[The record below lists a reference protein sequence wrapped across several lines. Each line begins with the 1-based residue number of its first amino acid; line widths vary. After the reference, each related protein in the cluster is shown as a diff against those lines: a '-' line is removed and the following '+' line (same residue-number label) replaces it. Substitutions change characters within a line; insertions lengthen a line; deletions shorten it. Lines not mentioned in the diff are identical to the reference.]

1 MPRVLPR
8 ARIGL
13 LSAAVLGATIRDA
26 LLAPAT
32 GAWFGLYAHTD
43 VYTQAGAQAAVT
55 TLEAARGRTADIDS
69 WYEPW
74 GDTFPTWRQPW
85 DFANG
90 RIPMISWGKEP
101 VDTILSGAD
110 DAYIAARADGIKAL
124 GKTVF
129 LRWFWEMDGNRN
141 LAYSQVARGPHR
153 RLAPHPRRL
162 HRPGRHQ
169 RRLGLVPQRLVVHG
183 RHRPAL
189 LPGRRRRR
197 LDLRRRLQL
206 LARQLLPGVR
216 HDLRRLLRL
225 GVTAAEAAHDRRV
238 RRPAG
243 GARAARGLDRRRPCR
258 PGGEVPPHPGRRL
271 LQPQQQARLDH
282 DRRARRPRHRPP
294 R

>member
-55 TLEAARGRTADIDS
+55 TLEAALGRTADIDS

-124 GKTVF
+124 GIIKSTPDWADIPV
-129 LRWFWEMDGNRN
+129 MI
-141 LAYSQVARGPHR
+141 
-153 RLAPHPRRL
+153 
-162 HRPGRHQ
+162 
-169 RRLGLVPQRLVVHG
+169 LGI
-183 RHRPAL
+183 
-189 LPGRRRRR
+189 
-197 LDLRRRLQL
+197 DS
-206 LARQLLPGVR
+206 
-216 HDLRRLLRL
+216 
-225 GVTAAEAAHDRRV
+225 
-238 RRPAG
+238 
-243 GARAARGLDRRRPCR
+243 
-258 PGGEVPPHPGRRL
+258 
-271 LQPQQQARLDH
+271 
-282 DRRARRPRHRPP
+282 
-294 R
+294 